1 MIFKHFKRSIE
12 PRILSKRTLRT
23 WQTEL
28 TKMYPD
34 TLQMQNSVVPRYTEP
49 KMLPKHLTNR
59 TTPNLP
65 NLKKVFLI
73 KMYNNASGA
82 NWFCCHLEFSRP
94 KCIVVGLVTNYSGAA
109 AAVDLVAVCRSSIK
123 PG

>member
-1 MIFKHFKRSIE
+1 MKCVNWYVKLKFKTINKSYE
-12 PRILSKRTLRT
+12 
-23 WQTEL
+23 
-28 TKMYPD
+28 KMYLGD
-34 TLQMQNSVVPRYTEP
+34 SVVPNQ
-49 KMLPKHLTNR
+49 KSF
-59 TTPNLP
+59 
-65 NLKKVFLI
+65 FLI
-73 KMYNNASGA
+73 KMYNNTSGA